1 MQTTQILDRES
12 RRSLAELLRHLVA
25 GLITNDEF
33 ENQRPRGSHDLAV
46 RQVFEEGAWFL
57 YDDTCE
63 HRLIGRRRL
72 ATRDRQNVARWI
84 LFLETDLTYE
94 WPVVPFGLRLA
105 LIPLNLLTLGLLGRV
120 VQRFASSGGPTD
132 LWPFR
137 RHSDYQAALQ
147 EPPYL
152 KSAV

>member
-33 ENQRPRGSHDLAV
+33 ENRRPRGSHDLAV
-46 RQVFEEGAWFL
+46 RQIFEEGAWFL
-57 YDDTCE
+57 YDDTYA
-63 HRLIGRRRL
+63 HRLTGRHRLSTRERR
-72 ATRDRQNVARWI
+72 NVARWI

-94 WPVVPFGLRLA
+94 WPIVPFGLRLA
-105 LIPLNLLTLGLLGRV
+105 LMPLNLLTLGLLGRV
-120 VQRFASSGGPTD
+120 VQRFASSGAPTD

-147 EPPYL
+147 KPPYL